1 MGIGARLLEIM
12 NKKNLNTNELAI
24 MIGVPPTTLYSMIK
38 RDSNR
43 VDIDLII
50 KIAHALDMSADEFL
64 SGESAEK
71 PNTLAAHFEGEDFTE
86 EELKD
91 IEDYV
96 NFVKSKRGR

>member
-64 SGESAEK
+64 SGESAEN
-71 PNTLAAHFEGEDFTE
+71 P
-86 EELKD
+86 
-91 IEDYV
+91 
-96 NFVKSKRGR
+96 S